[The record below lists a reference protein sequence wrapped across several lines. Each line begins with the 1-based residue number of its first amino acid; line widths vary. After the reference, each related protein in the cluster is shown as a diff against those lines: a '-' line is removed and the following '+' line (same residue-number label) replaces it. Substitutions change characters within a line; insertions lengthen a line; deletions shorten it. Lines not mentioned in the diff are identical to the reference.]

1 MCGIFYTVIPQYKL
15 VLYTVFMEESAA
27 KQDVFAHMSYQ
38 EVLRTHVPDGVQ
50 RVGIHPNGLPELDI
64 EMARAIPT
72 RPDTQQPTREF
83 VQLPGFPNNLVDKGR
98 ITEHAS
104 QTIAPNRHLLRA
116 AALARATGRP
126 VRAFG
131 FPGGPNADT
140 LPHALRDQVTDGDY
154 SGLVRYY
161 ATALAASGVTE
172 VDIDGYSLGG
182 AMTPDFCIACADL
195 GIEVKTIFWGAVA
208 NVAHTDGLGGLAKR
222 FLSIGD
228 QSDYDRYAEESVAL
242 LQEAARHKKETQ
254 DLGRTA
260 VVAML
265 EDKVVPLAKKFGG
278 LLTPTQFAM
287 GRSIVYGKWFEGPL
301 EENMHSPAEK
311 MKQFL
316 SRSPG
321 TKLYMYVG
329 SEDALAPLANMQ
341 AVANELHTELTVFA
355 GRNHSVRDDL
365 PFMQRYITE
374 LLST

>member
-1 MCGIFYTVIPQYKL
+1 MWYFLYRYVPSVRYTIC
-15 VLYTVFMEESAA
+15 MEESAA
-27 KQDVFAHMSYQ
+27 QKDVFNHMSYQ
-38 EVLRTHVPDGVQ
+38 EVLRTHLPDGVL
-50 RVGIHPNGLPELDI
+50 RVPVAPSDLPPLDI
-64 EMARAIPT
+64 EMARAVPGGS
-72 RPDTQQPTREF
+72 DTQHHTREF

-98 ITEHAS
+98 TTEHIG
-104 QTIAPNRHLLRA
+104 QTVAPNRHLLRA
-116 AALARATGRP
+116 AALAKATGRP

-161 ATALAASGVTE
+161 ATALAESGVTE

-182 AMTPDFCIACADL
+182 AMTPDFCMACADL
-195 GIEVKTIFWGAVA
+195 GIQVKSIFWGAVA

-228 QSDYDRYAEESVAL
+228 QEDYDRYAEASVAL
-242 LQEAARHKKETQ
+242 SQEAERHKKEAK

-265 EDKVVPLAKKFGG
+265 EDKVVPIAKKFGG

-287 GRSIVYGKWFEGPL
+287 GRSIVYGKWLEGPL
-301 EENMHSPAEK
+301 EEGMRSPAQK
-311 MKQFL
+311 MKEFL
-316 SRSPG
+316 GRSPE
-321 TKLYMYVG
+321 TKLHMYVG
-329 SEDALAPLANMQ
+329 SKDALAPLANMQ
-341 AVANELHTELTVFA
+341 ALADELQTQLTVFED
-355 GRNHSVRDDL
+355 RNHSIRDDL

-374 LLST
+374 HLSA